1 MKILFIFLT
10 IVILQSCSFDNKS
23 GIWNSETKIS
33 KKELDSFKEF
43 KDLNISNN
51 SFNKE
56 INIIDG
62 YVFKIPETFNNS
74 KWIDI
79 FYDKSNNLVNFEYKD
94 LNQKSFKSRKLTK
107 DKINE
112 YIIFE
117 DKHIIMNDVSGN
129 INIYSLLEN
138 RTIFKFNFYKKK
150 YKKISKKLNLIVENN
165 IIYSSD
171 NLGYLYAFDYK
182 KEKII
187 WAKNFKIPFRSN
199 LKIFKDKLILSN
211 QNNELYFINKT
222 SGDILNLIPT
232 EETTIKND
240 FINNIS
246 LNEISTFF
254 LNTFGSL
261 YSIDNET
268 MQINWFLNLNQSL
281 SLSPS
286 DLFFGGKLINSNN
299 KIVVSTNNNT
309 YVMDTDTGAI
319 IYKKNFSSLIKPLII
334 NDNLF
339 LISKNDLLIS
349 IDLKTGKIIYSYDI
363 NKKIAQFLNTK
374 KKKAKFKA
382 LYMINSKLY
391 IFLKNSYVL
400 KFKIDGTL
408 EEITKLPSKLNSL
421 PIVIE
426 KNLIYFDFN
435 NRVSIIN

>member
-1 MKILFIFLT
+1 MKTLFIFLS

-117 DKHIIMNDVSGN
+117 DKHIITNDVSGN

-138 RTIFKFNFYKKK
+138 RTILKFNFYKKK
-150 YKKISKKLNLIVENN
+150 YKKMSKKLNLIVENN

-261 YSIDNET
+261 YSVDNET

-391 IFLKNSYVL
+391 IFLENSYVL
-400 KFKIDGTL
+400 KFKIDGNL
-408 EEITKLPSKLNSL
+408 EEITKLPSKLNSQ

>member
-10 IVILQSCSFDNKS
+10 IIILQSCSFDNKS
-23 GIWNSETKIS
+23 GIWNSETQIS

-138 RTIFKFNFYKKK
+138 RTILKFNFYKKK

-261 YSIDNET
+261 YSVDNET

-363 NKKIAQFLNTK
+363 NKKIAQFLNTN

-408 EEITKLPSKLNSL
+408 EEITKLPSKLNSQ